1 MIMIYTSASAN
12 KMIKILEDRKE
23 YLLQQES
30 NNSQYVLA
38 EDERA
43 DIPEYSFVKT
53 NAQVDE
59 IDVKIRKLKHAL
71 NVFNSTTV
79 LPIGITIDQALVEMA
94 QLNRKLPRL
103 DTMRRQKTKTRLTGY
118 NAARRDVAEYQY
130 LNYRP
135 LDVDKVYEEN
145 LKRVQTIQL
154 ALDKINQTAEFEVDV
169 EE

>member
-1 MIMIYTSASAN
+1 MLYTSASAN

-23 YLLQQES
+23 YILQQES
-30 NNSQYVLA
+30 NNSLYVLA
-38 EDERA
+38 EDEK
-43 DIPEYSFVKT
+43 DEIPEYDFNET
-53 NAQVDE
+53 NRSVDE
-59 IDVKIRKLKHAL
+59 IDGKIRKLKHAL
-71 NVFNSTTV
+71 NVFNATTV

-103 DTMRRQKTKTRLTGY
+103 DNMRRAKKKTRLSGY
-118 NAARRDVAEYQY
+118 NAARRDIAEYQY
-130 LNYRP
+130 LNYEPADADR
-135 LDVDKVYEEN
+135 VYEAN